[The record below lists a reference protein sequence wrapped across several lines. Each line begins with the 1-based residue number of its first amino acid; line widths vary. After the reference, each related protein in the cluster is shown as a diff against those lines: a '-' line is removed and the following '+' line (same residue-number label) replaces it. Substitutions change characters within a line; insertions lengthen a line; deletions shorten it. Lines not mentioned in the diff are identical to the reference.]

1 MTKVIEMQFLIEII
15 KIINNRILI
24 ISLTASN
31 RLKKEK
37 IKKIKFIRCKI
48 NLIINILKTQIDSPK
63 PRKVKILN
71 F

>member
-1 MTKVIEMQFLIEII
+1 MTKVIEMLFLIEII
-15 KIINNRILI
+15 KIIINKILI

-31 RLKKEK
+31 KLKKEK

-48 NLIINILKTQIDSPK
+48 NLIINILKTKIDSPR
-63 PRKVKILN
+63 PRKFKTLN

>member
-1 MTKVIEMQFLIEII
+1 MTKVIEMQFPIEII

-48 NLIINILKTQIDSPK
+48 NLIINILKTQIDLLRPIK
-63 PRKVKILN
+63 FKILN

>member
-1 MTKVIEMQFLIEII
+1 MTKVIEMLFLIEII
-15 KIINNRILI
+15 KIINNKILI

-31 RLKKEK
+31 KLKKEK

-48 NLIINILKTQIDSPK
+48 NLIINILKTKIDSPR
-63 PRKVKILN
+63 PRKFKTLN